1 MDINSL
7 NSKVVLQENV
17 SLKIYNTFGIDVTT
31 KYFIEVKSLDELQSV
46 LKFSVDSSLPIL
58 IVGGGSNIFI
68 LNETPTNVTTSI
80 TANQSIF
87 NPSNLTVVG
96 SSVFFIAETAD
107 YYVLGDLINSGSI
120 IVSGSLK
127 IGGALLNSG
136 SITGPGSIT

>member
-1 MDINSL
+1 MAIIKPEQLRSGSYSITGSL
-7 NSKVVLQENV
+7 
-17 SLKIYNTFGIDVTT
+17 FGT
-31 KYFIEVKSLDELQSV
+31 
-46 LKFSVDSSLPIL
+46 SSYAITASYAMN
-58 IVGGGSNIFI
+58 GGSGGSNIFI

-87 NPSNLTVVG
+87 NPSNLTVVS
-96 SSVFFIAETAD
+96 SSVFFIATTAD

-127 IGGALLNSG
+127 VGGALLNSG

>member
-1 MDINSL
+1 MALIKPEQLRSGSYNITGSL
-7 NSKVVLQENV
+7 
-17 SLKIYNTFGIDVTT
+17 FGT
-31 KYFIEVKSLDELQSV
+31 
-46 LKFSVDSSLPIL
+46 SSYAITASYAMNGGS
-58 IVGGGSNIFI
+58 GGGSNIFI

-87 NPSNLTVVG
+87 NPSNLTVV
-96 SSVFFIAETAD
+96 SSSIFFIAATAD

-127 IGGALLNSG
+127 VGGTLLNSG